1 MIKISE
7 DSFESQ
13 IKGHK
18 PPLNSIK
25 SDEMIV
31 WSSYILNALKWAN
44 MQEYRH

>member
-1 MIKISE
+1 MYRFSE

-13 IKGHK
+13 IKRAEK
-18 PPLNSIK
+18 AINRIE